1 MKRIKISILFFY
13 LMSVASP
20 GQNNLDDYNKF
31 KLDILKTR
39 DSFMEIFRTADS
51 KLKDSITNAAR
62 NYIFDKITT
71 DIFNYWYG
79 TQWSFYGQTTLP
91 RKGTIAC
98 GYFVTTVLSDAGFN
112 IPRIKWAQLASEI
125 FIKKLTRDL
134 KRFHEKPIDEVSKF
148 LKSRGNGIYIVG
160 LDCHVGFLYV
170 KKDIIRFVHSNYF
183 QPSIGVM
190 SESLET
196 NNPLFTSSY
205 RILGR
210 LLDDKMIINWIM
222 NAKYE

>member
-1 MKRIKISILFFY
+1 MKRDISI
-13 LMSVASP
+13 
-20 GQNNLDDYNKF
+20 
-31 KLDILKTR
+31 TR
-39 DSFMEIFRTADS
+39 DSLMEIYTKGDS
-51 KLKDSITNAAR
+51 DLKNSIVHAVR
-62 NYIFDKITT
+62 NYIFNKITS

-79 TQWSFYGQTTLP
+79 TQWSFYGQTTIP

-112 IPRIKWAQLASEI
+112 IPRTKWAQLASEI

-148 LKSRGNGIYIVG
+148 LKSRGNGIYLIG

-170 KKDIIRFVHSNYF
+170 KNEIIRFVHSNYF

-196 NNPLFTSSY
+196 YNPLLTSRY

-210 LLDDKMIINWIM
+210 LLDDKMIINWII